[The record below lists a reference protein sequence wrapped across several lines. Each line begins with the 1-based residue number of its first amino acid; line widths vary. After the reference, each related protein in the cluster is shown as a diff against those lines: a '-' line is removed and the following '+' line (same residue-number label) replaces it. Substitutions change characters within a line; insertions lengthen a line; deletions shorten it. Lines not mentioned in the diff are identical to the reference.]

1 MAMLKA
7 WISRSPK
14 PPSCFDWHKDSHAIQ
29 HSFLVVG
36 STSHQNRVKADCI
49 LEHRPIGKRKHDIA
63 YVGIG
68 DKTAFSIVSFPAFD
82 NNLEDQDAAFGVIL
96 STIEANRSL
105 FLGVKS
111 SGRPRY
117 LPTPPSFAIPR
128 VDLTLR
134 RVFCGVLA
142 EKVIEDLLVLMS
154 CLEAVS

>member
-1 MAMLKA
+1 M
-7 WISRSPK
+7 
-14 PPSCFDWHKDSHAIQ
+14 
-29 HSFLVVG
+29 
-36 STSHQNRVKADCI
+36 
-49 LEHRPIGKRKHDIA
+49 
-63 YVGIG
+63 G
-68 DKTAFSIVSFPAFD
+68 DNTAFSIVSFPAFD